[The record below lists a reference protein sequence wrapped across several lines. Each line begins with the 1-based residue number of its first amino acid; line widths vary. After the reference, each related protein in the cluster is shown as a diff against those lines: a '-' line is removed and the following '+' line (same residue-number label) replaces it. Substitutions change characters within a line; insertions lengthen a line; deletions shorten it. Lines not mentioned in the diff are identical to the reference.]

1 MAEKKESVV
10 SQLYREFKRQ
20 IITSRMV
27 PGQLLMAQKL
37 AQDFGVSRT
46 PVREALIRL
55 KEEGLVEDA
64 GGHKFKVSALSWKMV
79 EDSYHAREIIEGEC
93 IAYAA
98 KNATKEQI
106 AVLEKL
112 CKEMSKVNNEA
123 KYDAYFALDQ
133 DFHYEI
139 VKIMDNDR
147 ITDFMSKN
155 ADEMQRIR
163 YYTRSLKHNIEV
175 SYHEHVEMTEAIKAR
190 NPVLAKKLISKHLRR
205 VVNDLRDLK
214 EEEKIYPLT
223 LIS

>member
-10 SQLYREFKRQ
+10 TQLYRQFKEQ

-37 AQDFGVSRT
+37 ASDYGVSRT

-64 GGHKFKVSALSWKMV
+64 GGHKFKVSPLSWKMV
-79 EDSYHAREIIEGEC
+79 EDSYRAREIIEGEC
-93 IAYAA
+93 IYYAA

-106 AVLEKL
+106 STLEKL

-133 DFHYEI
+133 EFHFQI
-139 VKIMDNDR
+139 VKIMDNDT
-147 ITDFMSKN
+147 ITDFMRKN
-155 ADEMQRIR
+155 VDEMQRIR

-175 SYHEHVEMTEAIKAR
+175 SYLEHVEMTKAIKAKDAA
-190 NPVLAKKLISKHLRR
+190 LAKKLISKHLRR
-205 VVNDLRDLK
+205 VVNDLQDLK
-214 EEEKIYPLT
+214 EEEKLYPIT